1 MDVPADRSRPTS
13 ALPVHPS
20 LREAARSPRRRRPTG
35 AAPPLPYR
43 LQTSGI
49 GWLVAALVLVGLT
62 LVIFVRGLRGPAVTA
77 TVIDDAVVGWLA
89 GLVGPGLVA
98 PLRGVARIS
107 SWPVLNAA
115 FYGLL
120 LALLVLRRWR
130 HLLVWFVAVLLGGNL
145 IDVLAMITRRPRPFG
160 VDIQSSWGGW
170 ALPSNQVAFLTAIC
184 MGVLYTLVP
193 EGRWRN
199 TGKWVTVGLITLV
212 AVARMALG
220 VDAPTDVVVG
230 VGIGVTIPLLLFRR
244 FTPNEVYPVAYRR
257 GRSAHLDIG
266 GARGVA
272 IRRGLADQLGLVVTE
287 VKPFGL
293 AGSAG
298 STPLR
303 ITVEGDP
310 PRVLFGKLYAQSHL
324 RSDRWY
330 KLGRELLYGR
340 LEDEKPFN
348 TVRRLVQQED
358 YALSL
363 MARAGLPSP
372 APFGF
377 VELTPEREYLL
388 VTEFFA
394 GAVELGEAT
403 VDDQVIDDGLG
414 IIRKLWDAGLA
425 HRDIKP
431 ANLLVRDGH
440 LLLIDV
446 AFVEARPSPWRQAVD
461 LANMMLCLALRSDP
475 ERVYRRA
482 LQSFTVEEI
491 TEGFAAARGLALP
504 SQLRHLLRAQ
514 GRNLHAEFV
523 RLLPSPPQPIR
534 VQRWSARR
542 IGLWALILALVIL
555 AAMNSKV
562 LFGNKEAVQT
572 PLHITSLACTN
583 LEPLWLQAQAV
594 PSASLVPCV
603 RYLPVGWS
611 VAEVAVNNDRSV
623 LTLDHDRAGAAALV
637 VRLTAACDPHGAVEG
652 PSPTEGVRHF
662 QRIESPT
669 GQFTATW
676 YDQFPGGCVTSQ
688 LHLTTDPNGEFAGQA
703 PQVLGFTSR
712 AALQAALSQRSD
724 GRLQLDPEAAA

>member
-272 IRRGLADQLGLVVTE
+272 IRRGLADQLGMVVTE

-348 TVRRLVQQED
+348 IVRRLVQQED

-676 YDQFPGGCVTSQ
+676 YDQFPGGCVTSR